1 MRQVKAL
8 PEVGTSPSHDRLAH
22 VRSFWR
28 EKLAQRPGSRRG
40 PGPRGDREAA
50 LGTTLVGERAVDLHL
65 RRARD
70 EPFLLAT
77 LAIRREVRGFAV
89 GVEGGVV
96 LVLLVEDEEVG
107 ILRRPVRAVH
117 EAARLRL

>member
-28 EKLAQRPGSRRG
+28 EKLAQR

-107 ILRRPVRAVH
+107 IL
-117 EAARLRL
+117 